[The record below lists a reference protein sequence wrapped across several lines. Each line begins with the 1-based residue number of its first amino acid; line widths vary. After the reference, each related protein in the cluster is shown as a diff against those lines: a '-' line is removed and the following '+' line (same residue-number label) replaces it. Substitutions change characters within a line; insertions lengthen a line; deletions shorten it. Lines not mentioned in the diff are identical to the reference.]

1 MKVQF
6 SDHEGRYWFTDGD
19 EVFWFDNPLDAEF
32 AILDHRLTNAALQE
46 RAKIVAWLRTDK
58 VLGWVTDGYGDYIA
72 DEIEAGE
79 HLK

>member
-19 EVFWFDNPLDAEF
+19 EVFWFDNPLDAEY
-32 AILDHRLTNAALQE
+32 AMLDRRLTNAAMQE
-46 RAKIVAWLRTDK
+46 RAKIVAWLRGKNLRTANYD
-58 VLGWVTDGYGDYIA
+58 A
-72 DEIEAGE
+72 DDIEAGE

>member
-19 EVFWFDNPLDAEF
+19 EVFWFDSPLDAE
-32 AILDHRLTNAALQE
+32 AAMLDRRLTNAAMQE
-46 RAKIVAWLRTDK
+46 RAKIVAWLR
-58 VLGWVTDGYGDYIA
+58 GWVTEGDGDYIA